1 MTVVLMLS
9 SIARQECMCAKTNM
23 AEINTNESPGDLSCE
38 NMMFSHVKIS
48 PLLWLHRNL
57 RLSYQKTIKVKW
69 LGISL
74 VFI

>member
-1 MTVVLMLS
+1 MNHQV
-9 SIARQECMCAKTNM
+9 IFR
-23 AEINTNESPGDLSCE
+23 
-38 NMMFSHVKIS
+38 VKIS

-74 VFI
+74 VFRDCAIIIRRGELKNKREGHYIKLLPR

>member
-1 MTVVLMLS
+1 MNHQV
-9 SIARQECMCAKTNM
+9 IFR
-23 AEINTNESPGDLSCE
+23 
-38 NMMFSHVKIS
+38 VKIS

-74 VFI
+74 VFRDCNRGGVRTNSFCFGGGGTV

>member
-1 MTVVLMLS
+1 MNHQV
-9 SIARQECMCAKTNM
+9 IFR
-23 AEINTNESPGDLSCE
+23 
-38 NMMFSHVKIS
+38 VKIS

-74 VFI
+74 VFRDCAIIIRSGGAEKQEEGALHKIAAKIGGGSK